1 MVDTD
6 RQAALQALDAVR
18 DPKSG
23 QGLAAAGLVQG
34 LVVADGKAGFMLEIN
49 PSDAAIYAPV
59 REAAEKALAAL
70 PGITSA
76 QVVLTASARPMRPSQ
91 QKAARVAADPAANM
105 APGAD
110 AKRPDHVRRVIAVAS
125 GKGGVGKSTIA
136 VNLAVALAAQGL
148 RVGLLDADVYG
159 PSVPKMTG
167 AAGEPKFVD
176 GKLQP
181 LLAYG
186 VKLMSIGLLID
197 EDKAAV
203 WRGPMASSAVRQLA
217 YDVAWGTED
226 QPLDILVC
234 DLPPGTGDIQLTLV
248 QKLKIDGIVVVSTP
262 QEIALI
268 DARRAVAMFRRTE
281 IPILGM
287 VENMAFFPDP
297 TTGEPIH
304 IFGKGGARAEAQ
316 TLGVPL
322 LAEVPIDIA
331 LRAGAD
337 EGRPAAADSLAGKAL
352 HEAAREV
359 RSLLA
364 L

>member
-1 MVDTD
+1 MVDSD
-6 RQAALQALDAVR
+6 RDAALAALDAVR

-23 QGLAAAGLVQG
+23 QGLVAAGLVQG
-34 LVVADGKAGFMLEIN
+34 LVFGDGKAGFMLEVN
-49 PSDAAIYAPV
+49 PADAALYAPV
-59 REAAEKALAAL
+59 REAAERTLSQL
-70 PGITSA
+70 PGVTAA
-76 QVVLTASARPMRPSQ
+76 QVVLTAASRPARPSQ
-91 QKAARVAADPAANM
+91 GKAARVAADPQAQM
-105 APGAD
+105 RPGAD
-110 AKRPDHVRRVIAVAS
+110 ARRPDHVRRVIAVAS
-125 GKGGVGKSTIA
+125 GKGGVGKSTIS

-159 PSVPKMTG
+159 PSSPKMMG
-167 AAGEPKFVD
+167 AAGEPRFVD

-181 LLAYG
+181 LHAHG
-186 VKLMSIGLLID
+186 VALMSIGFLID

-217 YDVAWGTED
+217 YDVAWGSED
-226 QPLDILVC
+226 APLDVLVC

-248 QKLKIDGIVVVSTP
+248 QKLKIDGVVVVSTP

-268 DARRAVAMFRRTE
+268 DARRAIAMFRRTD

-297 TTGEPIH
+297 STGEPIH
-304 IFGKGGARAEAQ
+304 IFGQGGARAEAA

-337 EGRPAAADSLAGKAL
+337 EGRPADADTLAGRAL

-359 RSLLA
+359 RGLLA